1 MVKRQKDKQYL
12 SSRESRDIQ
21 SIRAGRAGGL
31 TVKNKLPFTH
41 CALSLQPYKVPV
53 CNADGVLFDKDSLFE
68 FVWKHKKDPVSGK
81 AMNVTEIIKI
91 VMEASASDDN
101 ERTWICPLTVKK
113 LSDNLKIVA
122 ILTKRRTEAYVYS
135 YQAYREFIKA
145 GTHPTTGEPFDK
157 QKDVLIINN
166 PDSDD
171 ESFHKN
177 RDIRNF
183 YHIQHA
189 RELKAAEGNNDQD
202 NIRKSMTASRVFQK
216 LEAKKR
222 AREGNDDNTRTKL
235 SKTMPIHPY
244 NLQGTI
250 LAKDVT
256 GVEYNN
262 DQGAASLTSTGVN
275 LAHQTER
282 AATSEEI
289 LQALFDCVKMRFK
302 GEKAYV
308 ELTLEVQHAVGTGTS
323 TMTLA
328 LEVHCDIC
336 PRTCLNF
343 LTLCEGAYVGSSFHR
358 LIPKFMMQG
367 GKSLD
372 EASDT
377 SIWGKPFP
385 DEIDKRLTHSGPGV
399 LSMANAGKNSNQR
412 QFYITFASCPHLDRK
427 HTVFGK
433 LVGDDCISQ
442 LKRLEQIPTSK
453 TNEPE
458 QSIRITRTRI
468 LGETPLD
475 KAKKLEEARLRA
487 VLEKREAN
495 SRKTSTKVTRGPKVS
510 EARGEVGQY
519 LKAKLQAAA
528 AKNNE
533 DVGVRRLPPPPKKT
547 KFGDFS
553 GW

>member
-1 MVKRQKDKQYL
+1 
-12 SSRESRDIQ
+12 
-21 SIRAGRAGGL
+21 
-31 TVKNKLPFTH
+31 
-41 CALSLQPYKVPV
+41 
-53 CNADGVLFDKDSLFE
+53 
-68 FVWKHKKDPVSGK
+68 
-81 AMNVTEIIKI
+81 
-91 VMEASASDDN
+91 
-101 ERTWICPLTVKK
+101 
-113 LSDNLKIVA
+113 
-122 ILTKRRTEAYVYS
+122 
-135 YQAYREFIKA
+135 
-145 GTHPTTGEPFDK
+145 
-157 QKDVLIINN
+157 
-166 PDSDD
+166 
-171 ESFHKN
+171 
-177 RDIRNF
+177 
-183 YHIQHA
+183 
-189 RELKAAEGNNDQD
+189 
-202 NIRKSMTASRVFQK
+202 
-216 LEAKKR
+216 
-222 AREGNDDNTRTKL
+222 
-235 SKTMPIHPY
+235 
-244 NLQGTI
+244 
-250 LAKDVT
+250 
-256 GVEYNN
+256 
-262 DQGAASLTSTGVN
+262 
-275 LAHQTER
+275 
-282 AATSEEI
+282 
-289 LQALFDCVKMRFK
+289 
-302 GEKAYV
+302 
-308 ELTLEVQHAVGTGTS
+308 
-323 TMTLA
+323 
-328 LEVHCDIC
+328 
-336 PRTCLNF
+336 
-343 LTLCEGAYVGSSFHR
+343 
-358 LIPKFMMQG
+358 MQG